1 MKRTIKLRETE
12 LKQMIAES
20 VNNILMET
28 AETIGPFVNNRAVFS
43 GLKTKKEQMDSDW
56 NDLRDTYPYGGEI
69 PFDYQDAEEAL
80 SNEEDWNMSQYS
92 KPKRIEDYM
101 DESNIHKIVKES
113 IKNILKEQDGTYE
126 TDDDYYES
134 FYKNVLAANE
144 SLYRALSFCGDN
156 MKSDI
161 LVKNIRKAFQY
172 TNETAYY
179 IEQRRKKKL

>member
-1 MKRTIKLRETE
+1 MKRTIKLRESE
-12 LKQMIAES
+12 LKRMIAES
-20 VNNILMET
+20 VNNTLMET
-28 AETIGPFVNNRAVFS
+28 AETIGPFVNNRAAFT
-43 GLKTKKEQMDSDW
+43 GLKTKKEQIDSDW

-80 SNEEDWNMSQYS
+80 SNEEDWNTSQYG

-101 DESNIHKIVKES
+101 NESNIHKIVKES

-126 TDDDYYES
+126 TVDDYYES
-134 FYKNVLAANE
+134 FYKNVLEANA

-161 LVKNIRKAFQY
+161 LVKKIRKAFQY
-172 TNETAYY
+172 TNETAYF
-179 IEQRRKKKL
+179 IEQRRKNK

>member
-20 VNNILMET
+20 VN
-28 AETIGPFVNNRAVFS
+28 
-43 GLKTKKEQMDSDW
+43 
-56 NDLRDTYPYGGEI
+56 
-69 PFDYQDAEEAL
+69 
-80 SNEEDWNMSQYS
+80 
-92 KPKRIEDYM
+92 
-101 DESNIHKIVKES
+101 
-113 IKNILKEQDGTYE
+113 NILKEQDGTYE

-134 FYKNVLAANE
+134 FYKNVLEANE

>member
-1 MKRTIKLRETE
+1 MKQKIKLRESE

-20 VNNILMET
+20 MKRVLRET
-28 AETIGPFVNNRAVFS
+28 AETIGPFVNNRAAFS

-69 PFDYQDAEEAL
+69 PFDYQDA
-80 SNEEDWNMSQYS
+80 DWNMSQYD

-113 IKNILKEQDGTYE
+113 IKNILKEEDNTYE

-134 FYKNVLAANE
+134 FYKNVLEANA